1 MSFKGRMIHFLM
13 RYRHLLKGQLK
24 RKVIDKNTSI
34 EELRRKSN
42 ESASKLVKIPD
53 GVAISQ
59 VDYKELYAEWLI
71 PKGAEEKKLILYFH
85 GGGFVMG
92 SA

>member
-59 VDYKELYAEWLI
+59 ADYKELYAEWLI

>member
-53 GVAISQ
+53 GVAISRLTI
-59 VDYKELYAEWLI
+59 KSFMLN
-71 PKGAEEKKLILYFH
+71 
-85 GGGFVMG
+85 G
-92 SA
+92 SYLKVLRKRS